1 MKCAVSL
8 IATLLICT
16 ACGST
21 DGGDDAPS
29 TRIQAAEIAAHMPTV
44 AERADILA
52 VLQAF
57 FDGLAGDPDLIANA
71 VDPNITMESTDA
83 RSGTTVFGRS
93 TLAGLLQRVETGEE
107 VMTERMWDAEVRV
120 AGAIATIW
128 TPYDFYIGSEFS
140 HRGIDVATLMR
151 RDGGW
156 KIINLNWTRD
166 VPPNCALHPD
176 GPPSS

>member
-1 MKCAVSL
+1 ML
-8 IATLLICT
+8 
-16 ACGST
+16 
-21 DGGDDAPS
+21 
-29 TRIQAAEIAAHMPTV
+29 
-44 AERADILA
+44 
-52 VLQAF
+52 
-57 FDGLAGDPDLIANA
+57 
-71 VDPNITMESTDA
+71 
-83 RSGTTVFGRS
+83 RS
-93 TLAGLLQRVETGEE
+93 TLKDDKQHTFGLVHESSKINLNSASLEMLQKLPGMSAELAASIIDWRDEDSDLTEGGAESEYYLLQPSAYESKKAALETVEE

-140 HRGIDVATLMR
+140 HCGIDVATLMR